1 MPDETPQAGTTTSTS
16 SVTDTTGSQTPP
28 ATDASTGSAPVT
40 SPATPPESVDAL
52 PAWAQKMIADLRGE
66 AASNRKKVQDERK
79 QAEEKRLADQQQ
91 WEQLATQRAAEIAAL
106 SEQNARLQALADRI
120 RGEIDAEAKAWPAE
134 IAALRPATDDPAQL
148 LEYREKARVLVG
160 KLSAAANPAPGNGK
174 APTPAGQG
182 RADMEKA
189 RKDFE
194 RAIRSF

>member
-1 MPDETPQAGTTTSTS
+1 
-16 SVTDTTGSQTPP
+16 
-28 ATDASTGSAPVT
+28 
-40 SPATPPESVDAL
+40 
-52 PAWAQKMIADLRGE
+52 MIADLRGE
-66 AASNRKKVQDERK
+66 AATNRKKVQEERK
-79 QAEEKRLADQQQ
+79 QAEEKRMADQQQ

-106 SEQNARLQALADRI
+106 SEQNTRLQALADRI
-120 RGEIDAEAKAWPAE
+120 RSEIDAEAKAWPAE

-174 APTPAGQG
+174 TPTPAGQG

-194 RAIRSF
+194 RAVRSL

>member
-1 MPDETPQAGTTTSTS
+1 MTDETPQAGTTPAP
-16 SVTDTTGSQTPP
+16 DAGSQTPP
-28 ATDASTGSAPVT
+28 AATDGLTPA
-40 SPATPPESVDAL
+40 SPAALDSVDAL
-52 PAWAQKMIADLRGE
+52 PTWAQKMIADLRGE
-66 AASNRKKVQDERK
+66 AANNRKKVQDERN

-91 WEQLATQRAAEIAAL
+91 WEQLANQRAAEIAAL
-106 SEQNARLQALADRI
+106 SEQNTRLQALADRI
-120 RGEIDAEAKAWPAE
+120 RSEIDAEAKAWPAE

-160 KLSAAANPAPGNGK
+160 KLNAAANPAPGNGK
-174 APTPAGQG
+174 TPTPAGQG

>member
-1 MPDETPQAGTTTSTS
+1 MADEMPQAGTTTTSTI
-16 SVTDTTGSQTPP
+16 TLDAGSQTPP
-28 ATDASTGSAPVT
+28 VTDGSTPA

-52 PAWAQKMIADLRGE
+52 PSWAQKMIADLRGE
-66 AASNRKKVQDERK
+66 AATNRKKVQEERK

-106 SEQNARLQALADRI
+106 SEQNTRLQALADRI
-120 RGEIDAEAKAWPAE
+120 RSEIDAEAKAWPAE

-182 RADMEKA
+182 RADMDKA

>member
-16 SVTDTTGSQTPP
+16 SVTDTTGGQTPP
-28 ATDASTGSAPVT
+28 ATDGSTP
-40 SPATPPESVDAL
+40 PNLATPPESVDAL

-106 SEQNARLQALADRI
+106 SEQNTRLQALADRI

-148 LEYREKARVLVG
+148 LEYRERARVLVG
-160 KLSAAANPAPGNGK
+160 KLNAATNPAPGNGK

-194 RAIRSF
+194 RAIRNF

>member
-28 ATDASTGSAPVT
+28 ATDGSTPP

-66 AASNRKKVQDERK
+66 AASNRKRLQDERK
-79 QAEEKRLADQQQ
+79 QAEDKRLADQQQ

-106 SEQNARLQALADRI
+106 SEQNTRLQALADRI
-120 RGEIDAEAKAWPAE
+120 RSEIDAEAKTWPAE

-148 LEYREKARVLVG
+148 LEYRERARVLVG
-160 KLSAAANPAPGNGK
+160 KLNAATNPAPGNGK

-194 RAIRSF
+194 RAIRNF